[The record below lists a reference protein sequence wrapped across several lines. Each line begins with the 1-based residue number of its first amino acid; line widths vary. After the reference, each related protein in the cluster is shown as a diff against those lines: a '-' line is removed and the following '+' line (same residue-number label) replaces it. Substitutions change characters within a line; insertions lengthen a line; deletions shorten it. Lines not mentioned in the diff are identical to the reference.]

1 MIKSKNKSTLKNFN
15 LDALDLDLNEEL
27 IYAQPTFWRTVSYRF
42 DELKEEASKYFRRH
56 PLIGYSFKR
65 IVYGLLTLIVS
76 IAIVF
81 FLVNFVTPD
90 SSYLPDVSELG
101 KMGIGTSGPKYD
113 AFLQT
118 RLELFGVSGNAIER
132 LLRYFKNIIPFIP
145 KHILVGQSVE
155 FPDASQLSEA
165 QIIINT
171 VLYTGGQV
179 DGLLKSGSQELIDA
193 IKINASY
200 KTVWVYLGV
209 VKSSSMGM
217 PGSTEVTSLFAS
229 AIPYSFGIGSVAVL
243 FSYLIGI
250 PLGIEAA
257 KRKGKATDGAING
270 TATFLLAVP
279 SLVIVIAIYL
289 ISILV
294 FGHSSIFSSGSFWTR
309 FWPVVA
315 LVILMA
321 PTTIILTRRYVVD
334 EMTADYTK
342 FAYAKGLGESK
353 VFYVH
358 IFRNA
363 GVRILRE
370 LPLDLA
376 FTLFGASILTE
387 TQWNIPGMSQLIING
402 VNNRDSFVIL
412 GFITFASLVKIA
424 ATLVSDLFMVL
435 MDPRVKLSG
444 R

>member
-15 LDALDLDLNEEL
+15 LDALDLYLNEEL
-27 IYAQPTFWRTVSYRF
+27 IYAQPTFLRSVFYRYEEF
-42 DELKEEASKYFRRH
+42 KEEASKYFRRH

-76 IAIVF
+76 IATVF

-90 SSYLPDVSELG
+90 SSYLPDPQELA
-101 KMGIGTSGPKYD
+101 KMGIGNSGPRYD
-113 AFLQT
+113 TFLQT
-118 RLELFGVSGNAIER
+118 RLELFGVSGSAIER
-132 LLRYFKNIIPFIP
+132 LLTYFKNIIPFIP
-145 KHILVGQSVE
+145 KHILIGQSVE
-155 FPDASQLSEA
+155 FASDSSIDAL
-165 QIIINT
+165 IKNT

-179 DGLLKSGSQELIDA
+179 DWIFKSGSQELIDLVKVQA
-193 IKINASY
+193 NY
-200 KTVWVYLGV
+200 KVVWVYLGV

-243 FSYLIGI
+243 VSYLIGI

-257 KRKGKATDGAING
+257 KRKGKVTDGAING
-270 TATFLLAVP
+270 ASTFLLAIP

-289 ISILV
+289 TSILV

-353 VFYVH
+353 VFYIH

-387 TQWNIPGMSQLIING
+387 SQWNIPGMSQLIISG

-424 ATLVSDLFMVL
+424 ATLISDLFMVL

-444 R
+444 K

>member
-1 MIKSKNKSTLKNFN
+1 MNKSKNKSTLKNFN
-15 LDALDLDLNEEL
+15 LDNLDLDLNEEL
-27 IYAQPTFWRTVSYRF
+27 IYAQPTIWKSLQYKF
-42 DELKEEASKYFRRH
+42 EEIYEEVSKYFRRN

-65 IVYGLLTLIVS
+65 IFYGLLTLILS

-90 SSYLPDVSELG
+90 TSYLPDANELT
-101 KMGIGTSGPKYD
+101 KMGIIKGTERYD
-113 AFLQT
+113 AFLQA
-118 RLELFGVSGNAIER
+118 RLILFGVNGTAIDR
-132 LLRYFKNIIPFIP
+132 LLNYFKNIIPFIP
-145 KHILVGQSVE
+145 KHILVGQGVE
-155 FPDASQLSEA
+155 IS
-165 QIIINT
+165 T
-171 VLYTGGQV
+171 VTNDPMLIAALYSGGNV
-179 DGLLKSGSQELIDA
+179 NDLLKAYPYLNDEITKLSMYTE
-193 IKINASY
+193 Y
-200 KTVWVYLGV
+200 KTVYVYLGI
-209 VKSSSMGM
+209 VKSNSMGM
-217 PGSTEVTSLFAS
+217 PGSTEVTSLFAE
-229 AIPYSFGIGSVAVL
+229 AIPYSFALGSIAVL
-243 FSYLIGI
+243 ISYFIGI

-257 KRKGKATDGAING
+257 RRKGKTSDAAING
-270 TATFLLAVP
+270 TSTFLLAIP
-279 SLVIVIAIYL
+279 SLVIVISIYL

-294 FGHSSIFSSGSFWTR
+294 FGHSSIFNSGSFWTR

-321 PTTIILTRRYVVD
+321 PTTIIMTRRYVVD

-342 FAYAKGLGESK
+342 FAYAKGLGETK
-353 VFYVH
+353 VFYIH

-387 TQWNIPGMSQLIING
+387 RQWSIPGMSSLIIDG

-412 GFITFASLVKIA
+412 GFITFAALVKIA

-435 MDPRVKLSG
+435 MDPRINLSG
-444 R
+444 K

>member
-27 IYAQPTFWRTVSYRF
+27 IYAQPTFLRTVSYRLE
-42 DELKEEASKYFRRH
+42 ELKEETSKYFRRH

-90 SSYLPDVSELG
+90 SSYLPDPQEMA
-101 KMGIGTSGPKYD
+101 KMGIGDSGARYD

-118 RLELFGVSGNAIER
+118 RLELFGVSGSAIER
-132 LLRYFKNIIPFIP
+132 LLTYFKNIIPFIP
-145 KHILVGQSVE
+145 KHILVGQAVE
-155 FPDASQLSEA
+155 FPESSTTDA
-165 QIIINT
+165 IIKNT
-171 VLYTGGQV
+171 IFYTGGQV
-179 DGLLKSGSQELIDA
+179 DWILRSGSQELIDLVKVHA
-193 IKINASY
+193 NY
-200 KTVWVYLGV
+200 KTIWVYLGI
-209 VKSSSMGM
+209 VKSNSMGM
-217 PGSTEVTSLFAS
+217 PGSTEVTSLFAD
-229 AIPYSFGIGSVAVL
+229 AIPYSFGIGSIAVL
-243 FSYLIGI
+243 VSYIIGI

-257 KRKGKATDGAING
+257 KRKGKTADGVING
-270 TATFLLAVP
+270 ASTFLLAIP
-279 SLVIVIAIYL
+279 SLVIVIAVYL
-289 ISILV
+289 TSILV

-315 LVILMA
+315 LIILMA

-334 EMTADYTK
+334 EMTAEYTK

-353 VFYVH
+353 VFYIH
-358 IFRNA
+358 IFRNT

-387 TQWNIPGMSQLIING
+387 SQWNIPGMSQLIISG

-412 GFITFASLVKIA
+412 GFITFASLIKIA
-424 ATLVSDLFMVL
+424 ATLISDLFMVL

-444 R
+444 K

>member
-15 LDALDLDLNEEL
+15 LDSLELDLNEEL
-27 IYAQPTFWRTVSYRF
+27 IYAQPTFWRTVSYRLE
-42 DELKEEASKYFRRH
+42 ELKEEASKYFRRH

-65 IVYGLLTLIVS
+65 VIYGLLTLIVS

-90 SSYLPDVSELG
+90 ASYLPDSMEMAR
-101 KMGIGTSGPKYD
+101 MGLREGTPQYD

-118 RLELFGVSGNAIER
+118 RLELFGVSGSAIER
-132 LLRYFKNIIPFIP
+132 LLNYFKNIIPFIP
-145 KHILVGQSVE
+145 KHILIGQSTI
-155 FPDASQLSEA
+155 FPTGDAEVNNDFILST
-165 QIIINT
+165 I
-171 VLYTGGQV
+171 LYSGGQI
-179 DGLLKSGSQELIDA
+179 DSLLKSGSQELIDK
-193 IKINASY
+193 IKIDPSY
-200 KTVWVYLGV
+200 KTVWIYLGI
-209 VKSSSMGM
+209 VKSNSMGM

-229 AIPYSFGIGSVAVL
+229 AIPYSFGIGSIAVL
-243 FSYLIGI
+243 ISYLIAI

-257 KRKGKATDGAING
+257 KRKGKTTDAAING
-270 TATFLLAVP
+270 SATFLLAIP
-279 SLVIVIAIYL
+279 SLVIVIAVYL
-289 ISILV
+289 VSILV

-315 LVILMA
+315 LVILMT
-321 PTTIILTRRYVVD
+321 PSTIILTRRFVVD

-342 FAYAKGLGESK
+342 FAYAKGLGETK
-353 VFYVH
+353 VFYIH

-376 FTLFGASILTE
+376 LTLFGASILTE
-387 TQWNIPGMSQLIING
+387 KQWNIPGMSQLIING

-444 R
+444 K

>member
-1 MIKSKNKSTLKNFN
+1 MNKTKNNSTLKNFN
-15 LDALDLDLNEEL
+15 LDLLDLDLNEEL
-27 IYAQPTFWRTVSYRF
+27 IYAQPTFLRTASYKF
-42 DELKEEASKYFRRH
+42 EELKEETSKYFRRH

-65 IVYGLLTLIVS
+65 IFYGLLTLIIS

-81 FLVNFVTPD
+81 FLVNFVTDD

-113 AFLQT
+113 AYLQT
-118 RLELFGVSGNAIER
+118 RLELFGVNGSAIER

-145 KHILVGQSVE
+145 KKVLVDQKVL
-155 FPDASQLSEA
+155 FPETLPSIEAGWINSAIENGLTYEGMVSIYGADLMSQIT
-165 QIIINT
+165 II
-171 VLYTGGQV
+171 
-179 DGLLKSGSQELIDA
+179 
-193 IKINASY
+193 ASY
-200 KTVWVYLGV
+200 KTVWVNLGV
-209 VKSSSMGM
+209 VKASALGM
-217 PGSTEVTSLFAS
+217 PGSTEVTTLFAS
-229 AIPYSFGIGSVAVL
+229 AIPYSFAIGSIAVI

-257 KRKGKATDGAING
+257 KRKGKTTDAAING
-270 TATFLLAVP
+270 TSTFLLAVP
-279 SLVIVIAIYL
+279 SLVIVIAVYL
-289 ISILV
+289 TSILV
-294 FGHSSIFSSGSFWTR
+294 FGHSAIFTSGSFWTR

-315 LVILMA
+315 LILLMA
-321 PTTIILTRRYVVD
+321 PTTIIMTRRYVVD

-342 FAYAKGLGESK
+342 FAYAKGLGETK
-353 VFYVH
+353 VFYIH

-376 FTLFGASILTE
+376 ITLFGASILTE
-387 TQWNIPGMSQLIING
+387 KQWNIPGMSQLIIAG

-412 GFITFASLVKIA
+412 AFITFASLVKIA
-424 ATLVSDLFMVL
+424 ASLVSDLFMVL